1 MLFNQNIANS
11 SGPAFYRRYH
21 SDTDNDNDDEQSD
34 DNNEKDSDEEELR
47 DVIDHDII
55 TGKGFSKTSSPF
67 ASVNQSLKNVEERK
81 EKRVNFAQEEPS

>member
-1 MLFNQNIANS
+1 MESSKLNS
-11 SGPAFYRRYH
+11 SIFYNEETSKRKESSPRVSYL
-21 SDTDNDNDDEQSD
+21 SILNID
-34 DNNEKDSDEEELR
+34 EKDSDEEELR

-81 EKRVNFAQEEPS
+81 EKRVNFAQEETS